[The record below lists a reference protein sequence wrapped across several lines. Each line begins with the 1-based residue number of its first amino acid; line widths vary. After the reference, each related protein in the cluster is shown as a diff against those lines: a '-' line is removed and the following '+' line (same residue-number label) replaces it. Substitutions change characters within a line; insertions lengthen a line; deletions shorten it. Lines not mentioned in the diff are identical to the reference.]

1 MPSTDLLTRVAAS
14 WQRLPAPAGRIRV
27 GLSGGLDSTV
37 LLHLLAGLRGQFHF
51 DLSATHVSHGLVPG
65 SAVWGDVCRGLCER
79 LDVPFAVHQVTVDHT
94 HPGGLEAAARDARR
108 AMLLEG
114 GADWLALA
122 HHRDDQAETVLFRAL
137 RGAGVR
143 GVAGMRAVVP
153 GRGRPGLW
161 RPLLDVPR
169 SALMAY
175 AATHGLG
182 WIDDPSNTDTRFS
195 RNFLR
200 NDILPAMSARFPG
213 AAAGLSRLGRF
224 AAEASDLLDAL
235 ADDDLAAIAAPG
247 AIGYRRAGALGLASP
262 RLRNALRRV
271 LAAAGEAMPD
281 EDALREIE
289 RQFRG
294 DAAPAGL
301 CLPVGASALCVYR
314 DEWWLEALASTPVP
328 DAVRWAGEATL
339 AWAGG
344 EVHFRPAMG
353 QGLSAGAL
361 AGLPCVLRSRGGGER
376 MRLHPAGPTRS
387 LKNLLQEAG
396 VPGWLR
402 EGLPLLWVG
411 DHLVWIAGVGVA
423 AQFACP
429 PGEKGLLPLWSRWPR
444 ERALV
449 GFRSEAP

>member
-1 MPSTDLLTRVAAS
+1 MPSTELSARVAAS

-51 DLSATHVSHGLVPG
+51 DLIATHVRHGLVPG
-65 SAVWGDVCRGLCER
+65 SAAWGGVCRGLCER
-79 LDVPFAVHQVTVDHT
+79 LDVPFAVRDVTVDRA

-108 AMLLEG
+108 AVLLEG

-143 GVAGMRAVVP
+143 GAAGMRAIVP
-153 GRGRPGLW
+153 GGGKPGLW

-169 SALMAY
+169 SVLMAH
-175 AATHGLG
+175 ATAHDLG
-182 WIDDPSNTDTRFS
+182 WIDDPSNADSHFS

-200 NDILPAMSARFPG
+200 NEVLPAVSARFPG
-213 AAAGLSRLGRF
+213 AAAGLARLGRL

-235 ADDDLAAIAAPG
+235 ADADLAALIKPG
-247 AIGYRRAGALGLASP
+247 SSHYLHTGALGLASP
-262 RLRNALRRV
+262 RLRNVLRRV

-281 EDALREIE
+281 EDALCEVE
-289 RQFRG
+289 RQFRA

-301 CLPVGASALCVYR
+301 RLPVGASALCIYR
-314 DEWWLEALASTPVP
+314 DEWWLEAIACSPAP
-328 DAVRWAGEATL
+328 DAVGWAGEPTVD
-339 AWAGG
+339 WAGG
-344 EVHFRPAMG
+344 EVCFQPATG
-353 QGLSAGAL
+353 QGLSAAML
-361 AGLPCVLRSRGGGER
+361 AGQPCALRRRTGGER
-376 MRLHPAGPTRS
+376 MRLHPAGPSRS

-402 EGLPLLWVG
+402 DGLPLLWVG
-411 DHLVWIAGVGVA
+411 ERLAWIAGVGVA
-423 AQFACP
+423 AEFACP
-429 PGEKGLLPLWSRWPR
+429 PGEKGWLPVWSRWPGEQR
-444 ERALV
+444 LEV
-449 GFRSEAP
+449 VQV

>member
-1 MPSTDLLTRVAAS
+1 MPSTDLSARVAAS

-65 SAVWGDVCRGLCER
+65 SAAWCDVCRELCER
-79 LDVPFAVHQVTVDHT
+79 LDVPFAVHHVTVDRA

-108 AMLLEG
+108 AVLLEG

-143 GVAGMRAVVP
+143 GAGGMRAIVP
-153 GRGRPGLW
+153 GGGKPGLW

-169 SALMAY
+169 SALREY
-175 AATHGLG
+175 AAAQGLD
-182 WIDDPSNTDTRFS
+182 WIDDPSNADSHFS

-200 NDILPAMSARFPG
+200 NDILPAVCARFPG
-213 AAAGLSRLGRF
+213 AAAGLARLGRL
-224 AAEASDLLDAL
+224 AAEASDLLDEL
-235 ADDDLAAIAAPG
+235 ADADLAVLAKPG
-247 AIGYRRAGALGLASP
+247 SNRYRRVGALGLTSP
-262 RLRNALRRV
+262 RLRNLLRRV
-271 LAAAGEAMPD
+271 LATAGEAMPD
-281 EDALREIE
+281 EDALHELE
-289 RQFRG
+289 RQLRA

-301 CLPVGASALCVYR
+301 RLPVGVSALCVYR
-314 DEWWLEALASTPVP
+314 DEWWLEALVSAPAP
-328 DAVRWAGEATL
+328 DAIGWAGEARL
-339 AWAGG
+339 GWAGG
-344 EVHFRPAMG
+344 VVHFQPAAG
-353 QGLSAGAL
+353 QGMSAAL
-361 AGLPCVLRSRGGGER
+361 LTGVQCELRRRGGGER
-376 MRLHPAGPTRS
+376 MRLHPAGPSRS

-402 EGLPLLWVG
+402 NELPLLWVG
-411 DHLVWIAGVGVA
+411 DQLAWIAGVGVA

-429 PGEKGLLPLWSRWPR
+429 PGEKGWLPVWSRWPGGR
-444 ERALV
+444 ELEGV
-449 GFRSEAP
+449 QV